1 MIFLERCFK
10 TWMKY
15 TSLHAKTNFYKIMLI
30 KNKIKEVMNLDSGKV
45 NLEDY
50 TSKKSIID
58 DLSISSEDSE
68 EQKL

>member
-1 MIFLERCFK
+1 
-10 TWMKY
+10 
-15 TSLHAKTNFYKIMLI
+15 MLI
-30 KNKIKEVMNLDSGKV
+30 KNKIKEVMNLDSWKV

-68 EQKL
+68 EKKL